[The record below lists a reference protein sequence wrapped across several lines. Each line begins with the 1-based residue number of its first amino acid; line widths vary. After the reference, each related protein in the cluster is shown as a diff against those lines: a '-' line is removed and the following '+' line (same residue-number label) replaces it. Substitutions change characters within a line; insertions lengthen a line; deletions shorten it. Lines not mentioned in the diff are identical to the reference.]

1 MTRSL
6 FARDVARTLKPAVQ
20 SCSTRR
26 QNYHFDRVHT
36 SRPTRGRIPA
46 KGAHKVKTRCA
57 ETVGTSR

>member
-26 QNYHFDRVHT
+26 QNYDFDRVHIG
-36 SRPTRGRIPA
+36 RLARGRIPA
-46 KGAHKVKTRCA
+46 EIVLGCP
-57 ETVGTSR
+57 